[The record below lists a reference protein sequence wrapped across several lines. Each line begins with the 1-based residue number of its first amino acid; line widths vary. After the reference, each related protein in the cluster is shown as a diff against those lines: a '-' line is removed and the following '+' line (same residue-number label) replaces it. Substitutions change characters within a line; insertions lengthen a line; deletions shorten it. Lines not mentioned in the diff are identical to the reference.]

1 SPRRR
6 RHFMALMRRKGG
18 RASGEIPTSSMA
30 DIALLLLVFFLVPTV
45 FDEQRGLPI
54 VLPQHGEQQ
63 ALPQRNAL
71 HMTVLE
77 DGTVE
82 VKRGESPTVQRV
94 SARDVAGIWR
104 LGFQQNPNLIAAVK
118 TAPNAP
124 YRNMVAVL
132 DQLQTAGAERISLQI
147 LE

>member
-1 SPRRR
+1 MP
-6 RHFMALMRRKGG
+6 MMRKRD
-18 RASGEIPTSSMA
+18 RPSGAIPTSSMA
-30 DIALLLLVFFLVPTV
+30 DIAFLLLVFFLVTTV
-45 FDEQRGLPI
+45 FDEERGLPI
-54 VLPQHGEQQ
+54 VLPEATEEVEVSQK
-63 ALPQRNAL
+63 NVL
-71 HMTVLE
+71 HLTVLE

-94 SARDVAGIWR
+94 SARDIAGIWR
-104 LGFQQNPNLIAAVK
+104 LGFQQNQNLIAAVK

-132 DQLQTAGAERISLQI
+132 DQLQSAGAERISLQI

>member
-1 SPRRR
+1 
-6 RHFMALMRRKGG
+6 MALMRKKGG

-30 DIALLLLVFFLVPTV
+30 DIAFLLLVFFLVTTV
-45 FDEQRGLPI
+45 FDEERGLPI
-54 VLPQHGEQQ
+54 VLPEQGEEQEVS
-63 ALPQRNAL
+63 QRNVL
-71 HMTVLE
+71 HLTVLE